1 MGQHYIEN
9 GAKMTKRLLCLAK
22 KNLIITLMIF
32 LFVQCR
38 STNVIT
44 FKNTKKYMG
53 KTNNETQSR
62 EKIDKENTY
71 EKYFIIKN
79 NEKCIK
85 IIITSTII
93 DDVFKRE
100 KKVKTY
106 YIVEKAVNVSRF
118 RDAGGK
124 RYIFSE
130 LGRNFDANW
139 NIKKDALICSS
150 DTDPIKKLDKN
161 IYRIRFT
168 TFSKEDS
175 NFKIELSSDNAIDFL
190 DKPF

>member
-1 MGQHYIEN
+1 
-9 GAKMTKRLLCLAK
+9 
-22 KNLIITLMIF
+22 
-32 LFVQCR
+32 
-38 STNVIT
+38 
-44 FKNTKKYMG
+44 MG